1 MSPTTIPHG
10 SRKLALVDILD
21 ARAYERERE
30 SIRAS
35 RSAMTHRR
43 RISMGTII
51 TLLFENRDTVRHQI
65 HEMARVEHLV
75 TDEAIQE
82 ELDIYNPM
90 VPEAGQLCA
99 TLFIELTND
108 DQMREWLPKLVGIE
122 RSIVFRLGNGD
133 EVRSI
138 TEEQHASQLTRD
150 DITAAVH
157 YIRFEFSPEQVAAF
171 ADGVVLAIDHRNY
184 GEEIEL
190 LPATVAEL
198 RTDLVD

>member
-1 MSPTTIPHG
+1 MSPTTIPQG

-35 RSAMTHRR
+35 MIAMKHRR

-157 YIRFEFSPEQVAAF
+157 YIRFEFSAEQVAAF